1 MASLYEL
8 DQAVLTVLDNGLIFD
23 EETGEILWDEDNFN
37 QLEME
42 RNDKLESVALYIK
55 SLDADAAAIKAEE
68 KALAERRSIKEKKAD
83 RLRGYLAFSMQSFGD
98 TKLETPRVAL
108 SFRKSEHVEIE
119 DENLIPLDFCR
130 QKVTVTPDKT
140 AIKKAIKNGET
151 VNGATLVERQNLQ
164 IK

>member
-8 DQAVLTVLDNGLIFD
+8 DQAVLTVLENGLVFD
-23 EETGEILWDEDNFN
+23 EETGEIIFDEENFAE
-37 QLEME
+37 LEME
-42 RNDKLESVALYIK
+42 RNSKLESVAIYIK

-108 SFRKSEHVEIE
+108 SFRKSTTVEVFDADKLPE
-119 DENLIPLDFCR
+119 DYWKHPEP
-130 QKVTVTPDKT
+130 KPDKT
-140 AIKKAIKNGET
+140 AIKQAIKAGWS
-151 VNGATLVERQNLQ
+151 VPGAELVERQNLQ